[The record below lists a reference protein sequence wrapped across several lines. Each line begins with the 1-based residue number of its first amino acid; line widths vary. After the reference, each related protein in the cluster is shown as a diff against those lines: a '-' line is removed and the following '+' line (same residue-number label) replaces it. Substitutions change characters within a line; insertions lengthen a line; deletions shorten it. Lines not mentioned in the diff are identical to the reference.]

1 MYNIVIKKNDRFYF
15 MLLAMCMLLGMLS
28 PNMSAQG
35 MSNADITGKVV
46 DQYGNPVSDV
56 TVTMKNSNFKAVTGV
71 DGIFKFQLKKGDI
84 LCLSHPGFI
93 HKEIKVNKL
102 KNTERV
108 FKVTLDEHFIKDKE
122 VISGPYEGKDKNHFL
137 GSASTI
143 YTDKLSSMM
152 GTTILPALE
161 GRLSGLNITQYR
173 GARVHQTSANS
184 TSDIVGNVP
193 VFGEGFYSDN
203 TEFNVGSRGIAPV
216 VVIDGIQRELYSIDP
231 EAIESV
237 SIQKDALSSMF
248 LGMRSSR
255 GALVIT
261 TKEPIKQGFQ
271 LSFTGRFGVQ
281 SALKTP
287 NPLSAHQYAY
297 LLNEAL
303 QNDGK
308 EPFYTY
314 DDFNKFRTQSNPYT
328 HPNVNWF
335 DEILNKTSTTQSYNL
350 NVTGGNKFAQYFVS
364 VGYMG
369 ENGLFS
375 NPTESDAHD
384 TNLSYSRY
392 MISSKVNINITDDF
406 TAKVTLLGRVEDGNQ
421 PGAKYSNLLNA
432 IYTTPNNAYPIKNPN
447 GTWGGNVTFDNNL
460 MSQAINSGYI
470 MDTARDMVGGINLKY
485 DFNKLVKGLSARLV
499 GNVSIQ
505 NRSYT
510 ERSKRAP
517 VHSYG
522 FDKEGKEIYTQYGSS
537 NSQINRFYSVTSYQ
551 QMYGQFAVDYNRR
564 FGVHG
569 VKATLM
575 GDTRHTLANYDL
587 PQLPSNIIADVAYDY
602 AEKYFV
608 QAALSESYYNRYAPG
623 KRWGTFYAFGLGW
636 DISKEDFMENADWL
650 NQLKLR
656 GVFGKTGNGID
667 NSGYYMYRQTFSHI
681 GTAGYPLGTEM
692 SAMGNVTMENT
703 PLANPFLTWEK
714 AYKLNVGVDLAM
726 FNNRLKFTADYYNDK
741 YFDLLQNR
749 GKSIELIGQYYPME
763 NIGKVR
769 RFGGDLSITY
779 QDRVNDFS
787 YYVSA
792 NWSCEQSKLLYMDEQ
807 EVPEEY
813 LRQTGRPA
821 GAIYGLVADGF
832 FTTRE
837 EIEKSPVIEG
847 FENIQPG
854 DIKYKDLNNDKVIN
868 EFDRTVIGGD
878 KPYSYFGIDLGFKWR
893 GLDFSM
899 FWQGAYNR
907 DLYLQDWTLL
917 EGFQANGRYYGQAYE
932 NMLGRW
938 TPETA
943 ESATFPRLTAGG
955 NEYNRGNGW
964 NSSFWLRSGN
974 FIRLKDISLGYNLP
988 DSFCNN
994 YLGGLRLKIFVNGQ
1008 NLFTK
1013 SACDL
1018 VDPEVGFTSY
1028 PLQRCI
1034 STGINYNRQI
1044 KKFPTEKQNVSLK
1057 HILT

>member
-35 MSNADITGKVV
+35 KNNHADITGKVV

-56 TVTMKNSNFKAVTGV
+56 TVTMKNSNFKVVTGV

-102 KNTERV
+102 KKTERV
-108 FKVTLDEHFIKDKE
+108 FRVTLDEHFIKDKE
-122 VISGPYEGKDKNHFL
+122 LISGPYEGKDKKHFL

-173 GARVHQTSANS
+173 GARIHQTSANS

-335 DEILNKTSTTQSYNL
+335 DEILNNTSTTQSYNL

-460 MSQAINSGYI
+460 MSQDI

-485 DFNKLVKGLSARLV
+485 DFDKLVKGLSARLV

-517 VHSYG
+517 VYSYG
-522 FDKEGKEIYTQYGSS
+522 LDKEGKEIYTQYGSS
-537 NSQINRFYSVTSYQ
+537 DSQINKFYSVTSYQ

-569 VKATLM
+569 IKATLM
-575 GDTRHTLANYDL
+575 GDTRHTLVNYDL

-602 AEKYFV
+602 AEKYFL

-636 DISKEDFMENADWL
+636 DISKENFMENANWL

-779 QDRVNDFS
+779 QGRVNDLS

-837 EIEKSPVIEG
+837 EIEKSPVIDG

-974 FIRLKDISLGYNLP
+974 FIRLKNISLGYNLP

-1034 STGINYNRQI
+1034 STGINIR
-1044 KKFPTEKQNVSLK
+1044 F
-1057 HILT
+1057 

>member
-203 TEFNVGSRGIAPV
+203 TEFNVGSPGIAPV

-1034 STGINYNRQI
+1034 STGINIR
-1044 KKFPTEKQNVSLK
+1044 F
-1057 HILT
+1057 

>member
-749 GKSIELIGQYYPME
+749 SKSIELIGQYYPME

-1034 STGINYNRQI
+1034 STGINIR
-1044 KKFPTEKQNVSLK
+1044 F
-1057 HILT
+1057 

>member
-350 NVTGGNKFAQYFVS
+350 NVTGGNKFARYFVS

-1034 STGINYNRQI
+1034 STGINIR
-1044 KKFPTEKQNVSLK
+1044 F
-1057 HILT
+1057 

>member
-392 MISSKVNINITDDF
+392 MISSKENINITDDF

-1034 STGINYNRQI
+1034 STGINIR
-1044 KKFPTEKQNVSLK
+1044 F
-1057 HILT
+1057 

>member
-335 DEILNKTSTTQSYNL
+335 DEILNNTSTTQSYNL

-1034 STGINYNRQI
+1034 STGINIR
-1044 KKFPTEKQNVSLK
+1044 F
-1057 HILT
+1057 

>member
-231 EAIESV
+231 EVIESV

-1034 STGINYNRQI
+1034 STGINIR
-1044 KKFPTEKQNVSLK
+1044 F
-1057 HILT
+1057 

>member
-231 EAIESV
+231 EAIESA

-1034 STGINYNRQI
+1034 STGINIR
-1044 KKFPTEKQNVSLK
+1044 F
-1057 HILT
+1057 

>member
-1034 STGINYNRQI
+1034 RTGINIR
-1044 KKFPTEKQNVSLK
+1044 F
-1057 HILT
+1057 

>member
-807 EVPEEY
+807 EVLEEY

-1034 STGINYNRQI
+1034 STGINIR
-1044 KKFPTEKQNVSLK
+1044 F
-1057 HILT
+1057 

>member
-1 MYNIVIKKNDRFYF
+1 MYNMAIKKNDRFYF
-15 MLLAMCMLLGMLS
+15 MLLAVCMLLGMLS
-28 PNMSAQG
+28 PNVSAQKT
-35 MSNADITGKVV
+35 SKYADITGKVV

-56 TVTMKNSNFKAVTGV
+56 TVTMKNSDFKVMTGV
-71 DGIFKFQLKKGDI
+71 DGVFKFQLKKGDV
-84 LCLSHPGFI
+84 LRLSHPGFTY
-93 HKEIKVNKL
+93 KEIKVNKL
-102 KNTERV
+102 KNTERI

-122 VISGPYEGKDKNHFL
+122 VINGPYEEKDKNSFL
-137 GSASTI
+137 GSASTV

-184 TSDIVGNVP
+184 TSDIIGNVP

-231 EAIESV
+231 DAIESV

-287 NPLSAHQYAY
+287 NPLSAYQYAY

-308 EPFYTY
+308 DPFYTY
-314 DDFNKFRTQSNPYT
+314 DDFDKFRTQSSPYT

-364 VGYMG
+364 IGYMD

-421 PGAKYSNLLNA
+421 PGVNYSNLLNT

-485 DFNKLVKGLSARLV
+485 NFDKLVKGLSARLV

-517 VHSYG
+517 VYSYG
-522 FDKEGKEIYTQYGSS
+522 FDKEGKETYTQYGSS
-537 NSQINRFYSVTSYQ
+537 NSQINKFYSVTSYQ

-575 GDTRHTLANYDL
+575 GDTRHTLVNYDL
-587 PQLPSNIIADVAYDY
+587 PQLPSNIITDVAYDY

-636 DISKEDFMENADWL
+636 DISKENFMENVDWL
-650 NQLKLR
+650 NKLKIR

-667 NSGYYMYRQTFSHI
+667 NSGYYMYQQTFSHI

-714 AYKLNVGVDLAM
+714 AYKVNVGVDLAM

-749 GKSIELIGQYYPME
+749 GKSIELIGQSYPME

-779 QDRVNDFS
+779 QDRVNDFN

-837 EIEKSPVIEG
+837 EINTSPVIEG

-854 DIKYKDLNNDKVIN
+854 DIKYKDLNGDKVIN

-878 KPYSYFGIDLGFKWR
+878 KPYSYFGIDLGFEWR
-893 GLDFSM
+893 GLEFSM

-917 EGFQANGRYYGQAYE
+917 EGFQTNGRYYGQAYE

-938 TPETA
+938 TPESA
-943 ESATFPRLTAGG
+943 ETATFPRLTAGG

-974 FIRLKDISLGYNLP
+974 FIRLKNISLGYSLP

-1034 STGINYNRQI
+1034 STGINIR
-1044 KKFPTEKQNVSLK
+1044 F
-1057 HILT
+1057 

>member
-193 VFGEGFYSDN
+193 VFGEGVYSDN

-692 SAMGNVTMENT
+692 SAMGNVIMENT

-1034 STGINYNRQI
+1034 STGINIR
-1044 KKFPTEKQNVSLK
+1044 F
-1057 HILT
+1057 

>member
-216 VVIDGIQRELYSIDP
+216 VVIDGIQQELYSIDP

-1034 STGINYNRQI
+1034 STGINIR
-1044 KKFPTEKQNVSLK
+1044 F
-1057 HILT
+1057 

>member
-35 MSNADITGKVV
+35 KNNHADITGKVV

-56 TVTMKNSNFKAVTGV
+56 TVTMKNSNFKVVTGV

-102 KNTERV
+102 KKTERV
-108 FKVTLDEHFIKDKE
+108 FRVTLDEHFIKDKE
-122 VISGPYEGKDKNHFL
+122 LISGPYEGKDKNHFL

-173 GARVHQTSANS
+173 GARIHQTSANS

-335 DEILNKTSTTQSYNL
+335 DEILNNTSTTQSYNL

-485 DFNKLVKGLSARLV
+485 DFDKLVKGLSARLV

-517 VHSYG
+517 VYSYG

-537 NSQINRFYSVTSYQ
+537 DSQINKFYSVTSYQ

-569 VKATLM
+569 IKATLM
-575 GDTRHTLANYDL
+575 GDTRHTLVNYDL

-602 AEKYFV
+602 AEKYFL

-636 DISKEDFMENADWL
+636 DISKENFMENADWL

-779 QDRVNDFS
+779 QGRVNDLS

-837 EIEKSPVIEG
+837 EIEKSPVIDG

-1034 STGINYNRQI
+1034 STGINIR
-1044 KKFPTEKQNVSLK
+1044 F
-1057 HILT
+1057 

>member
-93 HKEIKVNKL
+93 H

-335 DEILNKTSTTQSYNL
+335 DEILYKTSTTQSYNL

-1034 STGINYNRQI
+1034 STGINIR
-1044 KKFPTEKQNVSLK
+1044 F
-1057 HILT
+1057 

>member
-955 NEYNRGNGW
+955 YEYNRGNGW

-1034 STGINYNRQI
+1034 STGINIR
-1044 KKFPTEKQNVSLK
+1044 F
-1057 HILT
+1057 

>member
-56 TVTMKNSNFKAVTGV
+56 TVTMKNSNFKVVTGV

-173 GARVHQTSANS
+173 GARIHQTSANS

-938 TPETA
+938 TPEIA

-1034 STGINYNRQI
+1034 STGINIR
-1044 KKFPTEKQNVSLK
+1044 F
-1057 HILT
+1057 

>member
-779 QDRVNDFS
+779 QDCVNDFS

-1034 STGINYNRQI
+1034 STGINIR
-1044 KKFPTEKQNVSLK
+1044 F
-1057 HILT
+1057 

>member
-335 DEILNKTSTTQSYNL
+335 DEILNKISTTQSYNL

-1034 STGINYNRQI
+1034 STGINIR
-1044 KKFPTEKQNVSLK
+1044 F
-1057 HILT
+1057 

>member
-193 VFGEGFYSDN
+193 VFGEGVYSDN
-203 TEFNVGSRGIAPV
+203 TEFNVGSRGMAPV

-1034 STGINYNRQI
+1034 STGINIR
-1044 KKFPTEKQNVSLK
+1044 F
-1057 HILT
+1057 

>member
-35 MSNADITGKVV
+35 MSNADITGRVV

-1034 STGINYNRQI
+1034 STGINIR
-1044 KKFPTEKQNVSLK
+1044 F
-1057 HILT
+1057 

>member
-460 MSQAINSGYI
+460 MSQASNSGYI

-1034 STGINYNRQI
+1034 STGINIR
-1044 KKFPTEKQNVSLK
+1044 F
-1057 HILT
+1057 

>member
-35 MSNADITGKVV
+35 KNNHADITGKVV

-56 TVTMKNSNFKAVTGV
+56 TVTMKNSNFKVVTGV

-102 KNTERV
+102 KKTERV
-108 FKVTLDEHFIKDKE
+108 FRVTLDEHFIKDKE
-122 VISGPYEGKDKNHFL
+122 LISGPYEGKDKNHFL

-173 GARVHQTSANS
+173 GARIHQTSANS

-335 DEILNKTSTTQSYNL
+335 DEILNNTSTTQSYNL

-485 DFNKLVKGLSARLV
+485 DFDKLVKGLSARLV

-537 NSQINRFYSVTSYQ
+537 DSQINKFYSVTSYQ

-569 VKATLM
+569 IKATLM
-575 GDTRHTLANYDL
+575 GDTRHTLVNYDL

-636 DISKEDFMENADWL
+636 DISKENFMENADWL

-779 QDRVNDFS
+779 QGRVNDLS

-837 EIEKSPVIEG
+837 EIEKSPVIDG

-932 NMLGRW
+932 NILGRW

-1034 STGINYNRQI
+1034 STGINIR
-1044 KKFPTEKQNVSLK
+1044 F
-1057 HILT
+1057 